1 MLPIIPQDKANHA
14 IYGALIFCV
23 IFILSHLSIPH
34 YEMCVASAAVVV
46 AAIAKELRDLW
57 SNIQSK
63 RLNLTPTHGV
73 EVMDAVATIAGG
85 VVVLVPLLCVKYLV

>member
-1 MLPIIPQDKANHA
+1 MLPIIPHDKALHI
-14 IYGALIFCV
+14 IYGAV
-23 IFILSHLSIPH
+23 IFTVIFVLSHLSIPH

-57 SNIQSK
+57 SNIQAK

-85 VVVLVPLLCVKYLV
+85 IVVLIPILCTKYL

>member
-14 IYGALIFCV
+14 IYGAIIFCV
-23 IFILSHLSIPH
+23 IFVLSHLSIPH
-34 YEMCVASAAVVV
+34 YEIYVASAVVVV

-57 SNIQSK
+57 SNTQAK
-63 RLNLTPTHGV
+63 KKNLIPTHGV
-73 EVMDAVATIAGG
+73 EAWDAIATIAGG